1 MRTLYKYLITALL
14 SSIAFSDTQMWWAEG
29 YPYGSHVENERQPL
43 RVLQTNDFALV
54 LNTETLEIKHFG
66 VRKSKVPYVNSTQD
80 FARDWKKLPAAK
92 LELSYIL
99 GGEKFIA
106 VGADRPRHPKT
117 IHFGPRLI
125 ESGRFWQRGDIWMVN
140 FRGESGKIETKNFHF
155 EIGAWT
161 DKIILTARLAEEK
174 GGGEIS
180 LQLTSQDQ
188 KWIGKGR
195 IEGGKGK
202 ARVILTISG
211 NEIKQKAEGAMVQ
224 VSAKEPGKEEMASY
238 SEEFQA
244 FVIDLGAVSDP
255 RLPKDATKN
264 DFLLKC
270 PVVIKNT
277 GESSKDATLVFEYD
291 GVKSFQQEYG
301 VPITGIS
308 AILCDELGRPTG
320 IPIQL
325 SKNWHKKADFGKIPN
340 DSTWFRAFTKVPL
353 NAGEEKRYEM
363 RIVHGHWGGLPAASH
378 AQLSLIGWGTN
389 QLWEES
395 ALGAWGE
402 TICYEPTRAHRDSF
416 ITDVRPLMITGKN
429 GKKWSWANN
438 MGGADFLCFERP
450 DGSRISS
457 SLVRGTYLSTGPC
470 LTDTRYTG
478 VMGNNEA
485 TFEVRTA
492 LGRTDDFSRAT
503 YHLRLQ
509 VHKDIE
515 ISRSALFQLG
525 ADHYNDPLDRKIA
538 WGNIEGV
545 TNESYTEKLAS
556 NSESVELIGDSPW
569 VSMHNT
575 QRLEKHGVKGGIATR
590 GVIIRQ
596 WRANIAGKP
605 VNPHII
611 ARKSPQGHIQAEIVL
626 PDGVTTLK
634 KGDEILAIIELLLP
648 PKSMRDYYGKNQEF
662 LSKANG
668 QLNRWEII
676 ADNAKRHQH
685 VVTAEKGRLLQVLPD
700 IRLEAL
706 ENHASFKVRGGH
718 YKYTAVTITGLT
730 SPTVGQIYHNG
741 ELLKQEIHGHDYYQV
756 SYDPVSKSWSKTFNI
771 KFAKAGKHMVEFK

>member
-1 MRTLYKYLITALL
+1 
-14 SSIAFSDTQMWWAEG
+14 
-29 YPYGSHVENERQPL
+29 
-43 RVLQTNDFALV
+43 
-54 LNTETLEIKHFG
+54 
-66 VRKSKVPYVNSTQD
+66 
-80 FARDWKKLPAAK
+80 
-92 LELSYIL
+92 
-99 GGEKFIA
+99 
-106 VGADRPRHPKT
+106 
-117 IHFGPRLI
+117 
-125 ESGRFWQRGDIWMVN
+125 MVN
-140 FRGESGKIETKNFHF
+140 FRSESGKVETKNFHF

-161 DKIILTARLAEEK
+161 DKIILTARLAEKK
-174 GGGEIS
+174 GEGEIS
-180 LQLTSQDQ
+180 LQLNAHGQQ
-188 KWIGKGR
+188 WIGKGS

-202 ARVILTISG
+202 ARIVLAISG
-211 NEIKQKAEGAMVQ
+211 DEISKKSGGSIIQ
-224 VSAKEPGKEEMASY
+224 VSAKEPGREEMASY

-244 FVIDLGAVSDP
+244 FVVNLGAVSAP
-255 RLPKDATKN
+255 RLPKQATQN

-270 PVVIKNT
+270 PLVIKNA
-277 GESSKDATLVFEYD
+277 GEGSRDAKLVFEYD
-291 GVKSFQQEYG
+291 GVKSFQNKHG

-308 AILCDELGRPTG
+308 AILCDEQGRPTG

-325 SKNWHKKADFGKIPN
+325 SKNWHRKADFGKIPN
-340 DSTWFRAFTKVPL
+340 DSAWFRAFAKIPL

-429 GKKWSWANN
+429 GKQWSWANN

-478 VMGNNEA
+478 VIGNNEM

-503 YHLRLQ
+503 YHVKLQ
-509 VHKDIE
+509 VHKDVQ

-545 TNESYTEKLAS
+545 TAENYTEKLAS
-556 NSESVELIGDSPW
+556 NSKPIELIGDSPW
-569 VSMHNT
+569 VSMHDT
-575 QRLEKHGVKGGIATR
+575 QRVEKHGTKGGIATR

-596 WRANIAGKP
+596 WRANIAGEA

-611 ARKSPQGHIQAEIVL
+611 ARKSPQGHVQAEIVL
-626 PDGVTTLK
+626 PDGVTALK
-634 KGDEILAIIELLLP
+634 KGDEILATIELLLP
-648 PKSMRDYYGKNQEF
+648 PKLMKDYYGGNQDF
-662 LSKANG
+662 VSKSKG

-685 VVTAEKGRLLQVLPD
+685 TVTAVKGRLLRVLPD
-700 IRLEAL
+700 IRLAASG
-706 ENHASFKVRGGH
+706 NQASFEVQGGH

-730 SPTVGQIYHNG
+730 SATVGQIYHNG
-741 ELLKQEIHGHDYYQV
+741 QRLKQEVHGHDYYQV
-756 SYDPVSKSWSKTFNI
+756 NYDPVSKSWSKTFNI